1 MPILLVVGVI
11 AFWLS
16 QMRVDLVLAPRNIE
30 RRDPRWWFAS
40 VIAYLPATLALY
52 ALWRVLAQ
60 L

>member
-1 MPILLVVGVI
+1 
-11 AFWLS
+11 
-16 QMRVDLVLAPRNIE
+16 MRVDLVLAPRNIE